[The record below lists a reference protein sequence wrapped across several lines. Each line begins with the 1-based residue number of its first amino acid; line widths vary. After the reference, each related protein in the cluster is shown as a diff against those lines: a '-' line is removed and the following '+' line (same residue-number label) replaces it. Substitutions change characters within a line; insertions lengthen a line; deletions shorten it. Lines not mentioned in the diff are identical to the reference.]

1 MAAVLV
7 LCCAVL
13 CCAVLVILLILIL
26 ILFLFSKYN
35 GDKWDNF
42 YEQIPLSLIHHING
56 NAIYNTSHP
65 LLERLVG
72 QLEVEAPCPYNSI
85 PYDYR
90 MSQMVVEGAMSIVPE
105 LAPKIMLNEE
115 GENITLSNNTEM
127 FTKWWDMHSADTPFK
142 ETPVIHN
149 YAATNLIPRHLGP
162 EYIIHGAKLYAPWN
176 PTKTSI
182 TLVIAEWFHD
192 RSTYLLDHLDE
203 KDHPFSEVVVM
214 LPPSVEA
221 HDDYDNMTVV
231 PTRSQHRTGPDYIDI
246 CEADVNTEWFM
257 LTNSYHKV
265 ASHVDLMF
273 VPGTFKPVVPFTPAT
288 YAFCFKFP
296 YCKESVNLAQRFS
309 PGHEKVVLDFDIL
322 YHTKTR
328 NEYCKEWKERFGAE
342 GENLYKGRRKKKAME
357 GKIIGPS
364 GPTGTSYAAY
374 LAREGKDAMYKFTD
388 RSLYGARDPFVKVFA
403 REERLDGMSEELYAM
418 RDLQRNLTASDCNC
432 KAFETED
439 ECENSGLGCIWRPL
453 FDSCRPPELI
463 DGGTP
468 ICAASQVPTMAPTA
482 RDPLDDTATPT
493 ESPTE
498 PPHTDLWYS
507 SLFKTNER
515 ERDLERKTIKKKQES
530 LMGAPDTAEDIEAY
544 MNENTGLG
552 DLSLDGENELT
563 DFKLETPGG
572 GI

>member
-1 MAAVLV
+1 MH
-7 LCCAVL
+7 
-13 CCAVLVILLILIL
+13 
-26 ILFLFSKYN
+26 SKYN

-90 MSQMVVEGAMSIVPE
+90 MSQMVVEGAMGIVPE

-127 FTKWWDMHSADTPFK
+127 FRKWWDMHSDDRPFK

-182 TLVIAEWFHD
+182 TLVVAEWFHD
-192 RSTYLLDHLDE
+192 RSTYLLNHLDE

-214 LPPSVEA
+214 VPPSVES

-231 PTRSQHRTGPDYIDI
+231 PARSQHRAGPDYMDL

-257 LTNSYHKV
+257 MTNSYHKV

-296 YCKESVNLAQRFS
+296 YCKETVNLAQRFS

-328 NEYCKEWKERFGAE
+328 DAFCKEWKERFGPE
-342 GENLYKGRRKKKAME
+342 GENLYKGRRKQKAME

-374 LAREGKDAMYKFTD
+374 LARVGKEGLYKFTD
-388 RSLYGARDPFVKVFA
+388 RSLYGARDPFVKVFV
-403 REERLDGMSEELYAM
+403 REERMDGMSDENYAM
-418 RDLQRNLTASDCNC
+418 REMQQNRSLTDCNC
-432 KAFETED
+432 KAYETED
-439 ECENSGLGCIWRPL
+439 ECETSGLGCIWRPL

-463 DGGTP
+463 DGGVP
-468 ICAASQVPTMAPTA
+468 ICETTVVPTMAPTLP
-482 RDPLDDTATPT
+482 DPMDETPAPT
-493 ESPTE
+493 DSPTS
-498 PPHTDLWYS
+498 PPKSDPWYS
-507 SLFKTNER
+507 SLFNVKEHTSAVARRTKSEESSGYATGDGPEDDITAYLNEY
-515 ERDLERKTIKKKQES
+515 
-530 LMGAPDTAEDIEAY
+530 A
-544 MNENTGLG
+544 G
-552 DLSLDGENELT
+552 DLSLEGENEERLGF
-563 DFKLETPGG
+563 DVSN
-572 GI
+572 